1 MTIKIHG
8 VADAAYGAVVDEFA
22 RNFLERGD
30 VGAAACMVVDG
41 RVVVDVW
48 AGLAD
53 RRMGTG
59 WRRNTLGLVF
69 SCAKGLLA
77 VCAHQL
83 VEAGRLSLTSPV
95 ATYWP
100 EFADGGKESVTVGDL
115 LSHRAGLPVLD
126 VELDLTVDD
135 VAGGKAG
142 AWLAAQKPQWQP
154 GTGHELH
161 PVTYGW
167 LVGELIRRVSG
178 LPVGR
183 YFRERIAGPLGLDT
197 WIGLPAS
204 ERHRVSHLEPPPPND
219 RPEYPAPHSP
229 RWRAQT
235 LNGLWPVEMV
245 SKGNGPGFNDAR
257 LQAADLPA
265 VNAITTARS
274 LARFWSAT
282 VCETDGVRLLRP
294 DTVRRATVPQSEGEP
309 VFGGPPPWHRYGYG
323 LQLDSPARP
332 MLSSRS
338 FGHDGAGGQLGF
350 ADPDLRAGFAYITN
364 RMGGADD
371 QRARRLTMAARRV
384 LGLPPVIV

>member
-1 MTIKIHG
+1 MTIKING
-8 VADAAYGAVVDEFA
+8 VADASYGAVVDEFA
-22 RNFLERGD
+22 RNFAERGD

-48 AGLAD
+48 AGFAD
-53 RRMGTG
+53 RRMGTA
-59 WRRNTLGLVF
+59 WRRNTLSLVF
-69 SCAKGLLA
+69 SCTKGILA

-83 VEAGRLSLTSPV
+83 VEQGRLALAAPV
-95 ATYWP
+95 SAYWP
-100 EFADGGKESVTVGDL
+100 EFADGGKETVTVGDL

-126 VELDLTVDD
+126 TELTVDD
-135 VAGGKAG
+135 VVGSEAG
-142 AWLAAQKPQWQP
+142 AWALAQQKPQWQP
-154 GTGHELH
+154 GTAHEYH
-161 PVTYGW
+161 PITYGW

-183 YFRERIAGPLGLDT
+183 YFRERIASPLGLDT
-197 WIGLPAS
+197 WVGLPPN
-204 ERHRVSHLEPPPPND
+204 ERGRVSFLEPPPTND
-219 RPEYPAPHSP
+219 RPDYPPPHSP
-229 RWRAQT
+229 RWRAMT

-245 SKGNGPGFNDAR
+245 SKGNGLGFNDAR

-282 VCETDGVRLLRP
+282 VTETDGVRLLGP
-294 DTVRRATVPQSEGEP
+294 DTVRRATTPQSEGEP
-309 VFGGPPPWHRYGYG
+309 VYGGPPPWHRYGFG
-323 LQLDSPARP
+323 FQLDSPARP

-350 ADPDLRAGFAYITN
+350 ADPDLRAGFAYVTN
-364 RMGGADD
+364 RLGGAHD
-371 QRARRLTMAARRV
+371 QRARRLTMAARQV